1 MTELQ
6 IRGFCHTL
14 SHYVT
19 LCHTGAAGRPGNRW
33 GCSGVSVGTLGAPRG
48 TPELLWWRGDRPR
61 DPGWFPA
68 PSQGPVCHTLSH
80 SVTLCHA
87 DAVGRPGNRWGCS
100 GVSAD
105 ALGALRGTPE
115 LLGSRGNRL
124 RAPGWFPAA
133 SRGPVCHA
141 LSRRRGRASR
151 EPQGFAGPVS
161 RSSRRL

>member
-33 GCSGVSVGTLGAPRG
+33 GCSGVFVGTLGAPRG
-48 TPELLWWRGDRPR
+48 TPELLWWPGDRPR

-68 PSQGPVCHTLSH
+68 PYQGPVCHTLSH
-80 SVTLCHA
+80 SVTPA
-87 DAVGRPGNRWGCS
+87 RSGVPRCS

-124 RAPGWFPAA
+124 RVPGWFPDA
-133 SRGPVCHA
+133 SRAPVCHA